1 MVSIRTVTA
10 PYPRRPPP
18 GRCCMKTHCE
28 WRGVARISRDPVVS
42 HSSADASVRS
52 SVVIE
57 PPTQSRPTT
66 DMAPVGR
73 LHDAQARVREV
84 AARGLTPLRI
94 AITDEHPVVGE
105 GLVVGEDER
114 AGHADWRTALPTG
127 HLHATARQIEDE
139 EGGGGAQA
147 LGRPDVRGEAVGA
160 RNGAPMRPQEG
171 LPGRG
176 PCALTMR
183 ALVVR
188 PTRWPTT
195 VIAP

>member
-1 MVSIRTVTA
+1 M
-10 PYPRRPPP
+10 
-18 GRCCMKTHCE
+18 
-28 WRGVARISRDPVVS
+28 S
-42 HSSADASVRS
+42 HSSADASGRS

-57 PPTQSRPTT
+57 PPTQSWPTT
-66 DMAPVGR
+66 EMAPVGR

-84 AARGLTPLRI
+84 AAHGLTPLRI

-114 AGHADWRTALPTG
+114 AGHAEWRTALPTG
-127 HLHATARQIEDE
+127 HLHATAHQIEDE

-147 LGRPDVRGEAVGA
+147 IGRPDVRGEAVGA

-171 LPGRG
+171 LPEDVGRAG
-176 PCALTMR
+176 TGGRPCALTMR

-195 VIAP
+195 VSAP

>member
-1 MVSIRTVTA
+1 
-10 PYPRRPPP
+10 
-18 GRCCMKTHCE
+18 MKTHCE
-28 WRGVARISRDPVVS
+28 WRGVARISRKPVVS
-42 HSSADASVRS
+42 HSSADASGGS

-94 AITDEHPVVGE
+94 VITDEHPVVGE

-114 AGHADWRTALPTG
+114 AGHAEWRTALPTG

-147 LGRPDVRGEAVGA
+147 LGRPDVRGEAVGT
-160 RNGAPMRPQEG
+160 RRKVCQDV
-171 LPGRG
+171 GRTG
-176 PCALTMR
+176 TGGRPCALTMR
-183 ALVVR
+183 AVVVR

-195 VIAP
+195 VSAP